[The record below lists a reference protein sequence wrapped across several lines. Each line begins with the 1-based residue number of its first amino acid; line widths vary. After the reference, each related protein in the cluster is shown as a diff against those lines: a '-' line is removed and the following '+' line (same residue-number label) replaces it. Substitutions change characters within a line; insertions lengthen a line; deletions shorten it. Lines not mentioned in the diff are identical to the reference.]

1 MPLGLFLFF
10 AFFFWQPTAEQ
21 IRYAQLLST
30 EDPNDVKVKIKQ
42 VAFHFLFF
50 CVFPCSFC
58 VCVCVTILAHGNKTC
73 MEVCTR
79 NEFKE
84 EILRDQKS

>member
-1 MPLGLFLFF
+1 MPLGLFLFV
-10 AFFFWQPTAEQ
+10 FFFWQPTAEQ

-50 CVFPCSFC
+50 LYVCSHALF
-58 VCVCVTILAHGNKTC
+58 VCVLLSSPMVTKHAWKFAHE
-73 MEVCTR
+73 MS
-79 NEFKE
+79 
-84 EILRDQKS
+84 LRRKY